1 MRIRR
6 LPETTINRIAAGEVI
21 ERPSSVVKELVE
33 NAIDAGAARIDIVFR
48 DGGRTYIRVTDNG
61 TGIAPDDLA
70 LAIERHAT
78 SKLPED
84 ELLRIDTLG
93 FRGEALPSIAS
104 VSRLTLVSRAR
115 GAASAFAISVEG
127 GNTGEVRPAAL
138 NAGTMVE
145 VRDLFFAVPARL
157 KFLRSE
163 RYETTDA
170 LDVVRRLAIAHPS
183 IAFTFV
189 TADRPLLELA
199 GVPTAEFQRRMAEL
213 IGRDFPVNAVPFAAA
228 RQTIAVSGFA
238 GLPTYHRAQSNMQ
251 FMIVNNRPVR
261 DRLLMGAVRAAY
273 ADVLPRGRF
282 PVVVLLVQCGS
293 AEVDVNV
300 HPAKSEV
307 RFRESQLVRSL
318 VVGAIRNALAV
329 GSRSTATTFGERAA
343 GIAMGA
349 VAGSQKILAFEAQR
363 PSTITGFAEEPS
375 PPLAPEPPDAPLG
388 HARGQLHNT
397 YIVSQTPDGVVI
409 VDQHA
414 AHERIVYEEMK
425 RQFAASRISTQPLL
439 IPAVIDLDPVSVA
452 RLEAEAAFLASLG
465 MVLETFGKDAVLVR
479 EVPAVLSEGSI
490 PHLVHDIADE
500 LESAPPGAT
509 LEESTNRLLATM
521 ACHHSVRAGR
531 HLKVEE
537 MNALL
542 REMER
547 TPNSGQCN
555 HGRPT
560 YVELKLKDIERL
572 FGRR

>member
-1 MRIRR
+1 
-6 LPETTINRIAAGEVI
+6 
-21 ERPSSVVKELVE
+21 
-33 NAIDAGAARIDIVFR
+33 
-48 DGGRTYIRVTDNG
+48 
-61 TGIAPDDLA
+61 
-70 LAIERHAT
+70 
-78 SKLPED
+78 
-84 ELLRIDTLG
+84 
-93 FRGEALPSIAS
+93 
-104 VSRLTLVSRAR
+104 
-115 GAASAFAISVEG
+115 
-127 GNTGEVRPAAL
+127 
-138 NAGTMVE
+138 
-145 VRDLFFAVPARL
+145 
-157 KFLRSE
+157 
-163 RYETTDA
+163 
-170 LDVVRRLAIAHPS
+170 
-183 IAFTFV
+183 
-189 TADRPLLELA
+189 
-199 GVPTAEFQRRMAEL
+199 
-213 IGRDFPVNAVPFAAA
+213 
-228 RQTIAVSGFA
+228 
-238 GLPTYHRAQSNMQ
+238 
-251 FMIVNNRPVR
+251 
-261 DRLLMGAVRAAY
+261 
-273 ADVLPRGRF
+273 
-282 PVVVLLVQCGS
+282 
-293 AEVDVNV
+293 
-300 HPAKSEV
+300 
-307 RFRESQLVRSL
+307 
-318 VVGAIRNALAV
+318 
-329 GSRSTATTFGERAA
+329 
-343 GIAMGA
+343 MGA

-363 PSTITGFAEEPS
+363 PSTITGFAEERG
-375 PPLAPEPPDAPLG
+375 PPLEPESPDAPLG

-397 YIVSQTPDGVVI
+397 YIVSQTPDGVLI

-465 MVLETFGKDAVLVR
+465 MVLETFGKDAVIVR